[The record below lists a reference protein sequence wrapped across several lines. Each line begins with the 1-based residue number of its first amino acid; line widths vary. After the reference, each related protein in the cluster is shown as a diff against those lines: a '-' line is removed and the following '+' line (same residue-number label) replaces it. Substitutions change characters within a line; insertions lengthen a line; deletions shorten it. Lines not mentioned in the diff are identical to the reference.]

1 MTNLLGASEIREL
14 AAQLDLKPTKKLGQN
29 FVVDSNI
36 CRKIVKLAQVG
47 KDDIALEIGPGLGSL
62 TLALLDSAQQV
73 VAVEIDDR
81 LAKQL
86 PITVENHG
94 FKNKNL
100 MVINQDAM
108 QLREISIKPTV
119 LVANLPYNIS
129 VPVLLNTL
137 EHFPSI
143 NRGVVM
149 VQSEVAERLAA
160 KPNNKQ
166 YGSPT
171 VKANWWSSLSLS
183 GSVSRSVFWPVP
195 NVDSSLV
202 RFDRHPPLGSENER
216 VATFA
221 VIDLLNT
228 LEHFPSINRGVVM
241 VQSEVAERL
250 AAKPNNKQYGSP
262 TVKANWWSSLSL
274 SGSVSRSVFWPVPNV
289 DSSLVRF
296 DRHPPLGSENERVA
310 TFAVIDQAFAK
321 RRKMMRAALNQ
332 LTGTDSEKLLLD
344 SGIDPTIRGE
354 ALSVAQFFQI
364 GKQVIK
370 HNSSK

>member
-62 TLALLDSAQQV
+62 TLALLDSAKQV

-86 PITVENHG
+86 PTTVENHG
-94 FKNKNL
+94 FKNKDL

-129 VPVLLNTL
+129 VPVLLN
-137 EHFPSI
+137 I
-143 NRGVVM
+143 
-149 VQSEVAERLAA
+149 
-160 KPNNKQ
+160 
-166 YGSPT
+166 
-171 VKANWWSSLSLS
+171 
-183 GSVSRSVFWPVP
+183 
-195 NVDSSLV
+195 
-202 RFDRHPPLGSENER
+202 
-216 VATFA
+216 
-221 VIDLLNT
+221 

>member
-29 FVVDSNI
+29 FVVDANI

-62 TLALLDSAQQV
+62 TLALLDSAKQV

-86 PITVENHG
+86 PATVENHG
-94 FKNKNL
+94 FKNKDL

-108 QLREISIKPTV
+108 QLRELSIKPTV

-129 VPVLLNTL
+129 VPVLLNML

-171 VKANWWSSLSLS
+171 VKANWWSLLSLS
-183 GSVSRSVFWPVP
+183 GSVARSVFWPVP

-202 RFDRHPPLGSENER
+202 
-216 VATFA
+216 
-221 VIDLLNT
+221 
-228 LEHFPSINRGVVM
+228 
-241 VQSEVAERL
+241 
-250 AAKPNNKQYGSP
+250 K
-262 TVKANWWSSLSL
+262 
-274 SGSVSRSVFWPVPNV
+274 
-289 DSSLVRF
+289 F

-321 RRKMMRAALNQ
+321 RRKMMRSALNQ
-332 LTGTDSEKLLLD
+332 LIGTDAEKLLLD